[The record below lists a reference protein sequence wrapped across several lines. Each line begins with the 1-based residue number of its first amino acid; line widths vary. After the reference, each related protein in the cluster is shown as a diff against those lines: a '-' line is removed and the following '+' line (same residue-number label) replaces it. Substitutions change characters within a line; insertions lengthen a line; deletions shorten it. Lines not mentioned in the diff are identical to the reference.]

1 MKRICLILLLSLTV
15 ATFAHPGR
23 TDKNGGYIVQDI
35 ATGNFEDRYF
45 FKNLAEVEEFTQM
58 DKWTKIN
65 KVTLSKSGKGN
76 TTAKISV
83 PLQWLQDLG
92 ISESDKD
99 VKLTKKGKKIILEKA
114 PGEEEI

>member
-1 MKRICLILLLSLTV
+1 MKKIEKMEALLSDYLNRAV
-15 ATFAHPGR
+15 WLVK
-23 TDKNGGYIVQDI
+23 KNGGYIVQDI

-45 FKNLAEVEEFTQM
+45 FKNLAEVEEYAQA

-92 ISESDKD
+92 VDESNKNI
-99 VKLTKKGKKIILEKA
+99 KLTKKGKKIILEKA
-114 PGEEEI
+114 EDTETIK

>member
-1 MKRICLILLLSLTV
+1 MKKVEKMEALLSDYLNRAV
-15 ATFAHPGR
+15 WLVK
-23 TDKNGGYIVQDI
+23 KNGGYIVQDI

-92 ISESDKD
+92 VDENNKNI
-99 VKLTKKGKKIILEKA
+99 KLTKKRGQIIIEK
-114 PGEEEI
+114 E